1 MFQLE
6 DLYRIAGKE
15 NVQCD
20 ELLSKHTTFHIGGAA
35 KYFVSP
41 VYIEDF
47 IQTVCYLRKERMP
60 YFILGN
66 GSNLLAY
73 DRGYEGV
80 IVATHFPGR
89 SVKGVKF
96 SKAHERTMCKEN
108 YSHTYEERKDSVLPL
123 SRQAC
128 QCEGKTAL
136 NACIELKAE
145 SEEREKYL
153 KLFSIQEDISEKE
166 MIFAGSGIML
176 STFANIIGKKGLAGF
191 EFASGIPGTLGGAV
205 TMNAGAYGGEIKD
218 VILGAQVLLQD
229 GTTAFYSRDEL
240 GLGYRTSRIQKDN
253 LIVLGAVF
261 AFERGD
267 IVEIEKKMRE
277 LNQKRQE
284 KQPLQYAS
292 AGSTFKRPKGFY
304 AGKLIEDA
312 GLRGYRVG
320 DVMVSDK
327 HCGFVVNVGEGTYDD
342 ARQVIEHVQKVV
354 KEKFNVWLDLEV
366 KMIE

>member
-47 IQTVCYLRKERMP
+47 IQTVCYLRKEQMP
-60 YFILGN
+60 YFIMGN

-80 IVATHFPGR
+80 IVATHLSGR
-89 SVKGVKF
+89 NGFAAKQHPSAGIAGTD
-96 SKAHERTMCKEN
+96 KAK
-108 YSHTYEERKDSVLPL
+108 
-123 SRQAC
+123 
-128 QCEGKTAL
+128 QCEGKMALDACMELTA
-136 NACIELKAE
+136 ETGEK
-145 SEEREKYL
+145 EKYW

-166 MIFAGSGIML
+166 MFFAGSGIML
-176 STFANIIGKKGLAGF
+176 SVFANIIGKRGLTGF

-240 GLGYRTSRIQKDN
+240 GLGYRTSRIQKEG

-267 IVEIEKKMRE
+267 VAGIEKKMQE

-292 AGSTFKRPKGFY
+292 AGSTFKRPEGFY

>member
-80 IVATHFPGR
+80 IVATH
-89 SVKGVKF
+89 
-96 SKAHERTMCKEN
+96 
-108 YSHTYEERKDSVLPL
+108 LPL

-240 GLGYRTSRIQKDN
+240 ELGYRTSRIQKDD

>member
-41 VYIEDF
+41 AYIEDF
-47 IQTVCYLRKERMP
+47 IQTVCYLRKEQMP

-80 IVATHFPGR
+80 IVATHMSGR
-89 SVKGVKF
+89 SGFAAKQH
-96 SKAHERTMCKEN
+96 S
-108 YSHTYEERKDSVLPL
+108 SV
-123 SRQAC
+123 SIG
-128 QCEGKTAL
+128 CEGKTAL
-136 NACIELKAE
+136 DACIELKAE
-145 SEEREKYL
+145 SGEREKYL
-153 KLFSIQEDISEKE
+153 KLFSVREDITEKE

-218 VILGAQVLLQD
+218 VILGAQVLRQD

-240 GLGYRTSRIQKDN
+240 ELGYRTSRIQKEE

-267 IVEIEKKMRE
+267 VVEIEKKMR
-277 LNQKRQE
+277 R
-284 KQPLQYAS
+284 
-292 AGSTFKRPKGFY
+292 
-304 AGKLIEDA
+304 
-312 GLRGYRVG
+312 
-320 DVMVSDK
+320 
-327 HCGFVVNVGEGTYDD
+327 
-342 ARQVIEHVQKVV
+342 
-354 KEKFNVWLDLEV
+354 
-366 KMIE
+366 